1 MLLILKSLAFAF
13 LITIPLGPMGF
24 LVVREMYFGVKW
36 RWFWFALGMTVS
48 DLFYS
53 SVILLN
59 LRHIQRFLHRFE
71 LPLEILSGIVL
82 IVLGCSALY
91 KLKKVTAAVST
102 GSTTGSGSGPELIPL
117 ESPTVVVEGV
127 ETTILDHKEYVS
139 LQPLEAFMTAFIS
152 CLGNVSQ
159 LATFTLLFTSLHLS
173 FALEYSNAIH
183 PIARFAFALLVG
195 TAFTWLLVY
204 AIVKRI
210 PKSKDPKVLIEK
222 GSAWVIAISGVFLML
237 MPLVK

>member
-36 RWFWFALGMTVS
+36 RWFWFAFGMTVS

-82 IVLGCSALY
+82 ITLGLTALY
-91 KLKKVTAAVST
+91 KLKKVASKNVLLLKNENKVADDIK
-102 GSTTGSGSGPELIPL
+102 IP
-117 ESPTVVVEGV
+117 
-127 ETTILDHKEYVS
+127 DHTEYVS
-139 LQPLEAFMTAFIS
+139 VERLEAFMTAFIS
-152 CLGNVSQ
+152 CLGNVTQ

-183 PIARFAFALLVG
+183 PIARFAFALILG
-195 TAFTWLLVY
+195 TTITWLLVY
-204 AIVKRI
+204 AMVKKI
-210 PKSKDPKVLIEK
+210 PKSKDPRVLIEK

>member
-13 LITIPLGPMGF
+13 LITVPLGPMGF
-24 LVVREMYFGVKW
+24 LIVREMYFGVRW
-36 RWFWFALGMTVS
+36 RWIWFALGMTAS

-59 LRHIQRFLHRFE
+59 LHYIQRVLHKFQT
-71 LPLEILSGIVL
+71 PLEILSGTVL
-82 IVLGCSALY
+82 ITLGLTALY
-91 KLKKVTAAVST
+91 KLKKVASKNISLLDSNDKVTSDVK
-102 GSTTGSGSGPELIPL
+102 IP
-117 ESPTVVVEGV
+117 
-127 ETTILDHKEYVS
+127 DHTDYVS
-139 LQPLEAFMTAFIS
+139 VERLEAFMTAFIS

>member
-1 MLLILKSLAFAF
+1 MLLVLRSLAFAF

-36 RWFWFALGMTVS
+36 RWIWFAFGMTVS

-59 LRHIQRFLHRFE
+59 LRHIERFLHRFQT
-71 LPLEILSGIVL
+71 PLEILSGVVL
-82 IVLGCSALY
+82 VTLGLTTLY
-91 KLKKVTAAVST
+91 KLKKVAV
-102 GSTTGSGSGPELIPL
+102 EEIQN
-117 ESPTVVVEGV
+117 
-127 ETTILDHKEYVS
+127 IHHVS
-139 LQPLEAFMTAFIS
+139 IEPLEAFMTAFIS
-152 CLGNVSQ
+152 CIGNVSQ

-183 PIARFAFALLVG
+183 PVARFTFALLLG

-210 PKSKDPKVLIEK
+210 PKSKDPRVLIEK

>member
-1 MLLILKSLAFAF
+1 MPLILKSLAFAL

-24 LVVREMYFGVKW
+24 LIVREMYFGVKW
-36 RWFWFALGMTVS
+36 RWIWFALGMTVS

-59 LRHIQRFLHRFE
+59 LHYIQRVLHKFQT
-71 LPLEILSGIVL
+71 PLEIVSGIL
-82 IVLGCSALY
+82 LAGIGFTALY
-91 KLKKVTAAVST
+91 KLKKLASI
-102 GSTTGSGSGPELIPL
+102 SISEIP
-117 ESPTVVVEGV
+117 G
-127 ETTILDHKEYVS
+127 DHTEYVS
-139 LQPLEAFMTAFIS
+139 VQPLEAFMTAFVS

-183 PIARFAFALLVG
+183 PIARFAFALLLG
-195 TAFTWLLVY
+195 TAFTWLFVY

-210 PKSKDPKVLIEK
+210 PKSKDPKVFIEK